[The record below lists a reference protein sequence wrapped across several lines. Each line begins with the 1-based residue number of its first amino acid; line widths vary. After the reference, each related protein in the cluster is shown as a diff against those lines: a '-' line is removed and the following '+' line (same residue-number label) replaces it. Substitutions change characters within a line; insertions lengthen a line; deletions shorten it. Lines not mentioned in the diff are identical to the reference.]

1 MRFHGPK
8 RWPGKGGMA
17 RSLTIVLLAGLL
29 AGCQSSRHDLENAA
43 RLTGGDPLAGR
54 TKITQYGCQ
63 SCHTIPG
70 VTAARSMVGPPL
82 MHWSQRTY
90 IAGELPN
97 TPGNLT
103 FWLQHPTRV
112 EPKTAMPE
120 MGVTEQDSK
129 DIAAYLYALR

>member
-1 MRFHGPK
+1 MKDAPLPGISPLCKTSNSADASCGVPPERYSRRSGCGCWLPGFGNRSGALRFHGLK
-8 RWPGKGGMA
+8 RWPGKAGMA

-82 MHWSQRTY
+82 
-90 IAGELPN
+90 
-97 TPGNLT
+97 
-103 FWLQHPTRV
+103 
-112 EPKTAMPE
+112 
-120 MGVTEQDSK
+120 
-129 DIAAYLYALR
+129 